1 MALVI
6 NSNMA
11 SLATQRNL
19 ATAQADSATTLQR
32 LSSGLRINSAKDDA
46 AGLSIAETFTKQVN
60 GFNQAARNAND
71 AISLVQTA
79 EGALQQVTENLQR
92 IRELSV
98 QAASD
103 TYTDTERTLLQK
115 EVTALVNEID
125 RIAESTTFN
134 GSKLVDG
141 TFTGKTFQVG
151 ATNSSNDQIS
161 SGTFVDVNKNALGTS
176 AQHSVTTAWS
186 VQTAAKGISSG
197 ELTVKVGTGSAFTV
211 PAVTDP
217 GYADGGSYSKLLL
230 DSIKQANSS
239 VDGSVAATSMSL
251 GAWTDLSGEAADTYA
266 LTINGVAIISS
277 ADLSADTITAT
288 EVQTALTNAAT
299 NLANVGVV
307 VSGNT
312 TDGVTL
318 TAADSRNIKV
328 VETVVDANG
337 SLNTAHGFA
346 GTAGTAAGTSNS
358 IQYANIT
365 LTAGETI
372 TINGTQETDAGF
384 TNGQTSSATGTAIG
398 SGSIATLSGAQTM
411 ITSID
416 NALTTVNG
424 GRADLG
430 ALQARFESVAN
441 TLSVSAETAA
451 AARSRVQDADFAAE
465 SANLARNQVLQQ
477 AGISMLAQANAM
489 PQQVLALLQ

>member
-161 SGTFVDVNKNALGTS
+161 SGTFVDVNK
-176 AQHSVTTAWS
+176 
-186 VQTAAKGISSG
+186 
-197 ELTVKVGTGSAFTV
+197 
-211 PAVTDP
+211 
-217 GYADGGSYSKLLL
+217 
-230 DSIKQANSS
+230 
-239 VDGSVAATSMSL
+239 M
-251 GAWTDLSGEAADTYA
+251 
-266 LTINGVAIISS
+266 
-277 ADLSADTITAT
+277 
-288 EVQTALTNAAT
+288 
-299 NLANVGVV
+299 
-307 VSGNT
+307 
-312 TDGVTL
+312 
-318 TAADSRNIKV
+318 R
-328 VETVVDANG
+328 
-337 SLNTAHGFA
+337 
-346 GTAGTAAGTSNS
+346 
-358 IQYANIT
+358 
-365 LTAGETI
+365 
-372 TINGTQETDAGF
+372 
-384 TNGQTSSATGTAIG
+384 
-398 SGSIATLSGAQTM
+398 
-411 ITSID
+411 
-416 NALTTVNG
+416 
-424 GRADLG
+424 
-430 ALQARFESVAN
+430 
-441 TLSVSAETAA
+441 
-451 AARSRVQDADFAAE
+451 
-465 SANLARNQVLQQ
+465 
-477 AGISMLAQANAM
+477 
-489 PQQVLALLQ
+489 

>member
-46 AGLSIAETFTKQVN
+46 AGLSIAESFTKQVN

-71 AISLVQTA
+71 AVSLVQTA
-79 EGALQQVTENLQR
+79 EGALQQVTDNLQR

-103 TYTDTERTLLQK
+103 TYTDTERALLQK
-115 EVTALVNEID
+115 EVTALVDEID
-125 RIAESTTFN
+125 RIAEATTFN
-134 GSKLVDG
+134 GTKLIDG
-141 TFTGKTFQVG
+141 NFTSKTFQVG
-151 ATNSSNDQIS
+151 ANNATTDRID
-161 SGTFVDVNKNALGTS
+161 SGTFVDVNKAALGVS
-176 AQHSVTTAWS
+176 AQHSVTSSFAL
-186 VQTAAKGISSG
+186 QTSALGIASG

-217 GYADGGSYSKLLL
+217 GFADGGSYSKLVL
-230 DSIKQANSS
+230 DSIKQANTS
-239 VDGSVAATSMSL
+239 VDGSVAATSADL
-251 GAWTDLSGEAADTYA
+251 GIFTAVAGTNAADTYA
-266 LTINGVAIISS
+266 LTINGQAIISS
-277 ADLSADTITAT
+277 TNLSTDGITQG
-288 EVQTALTNAAT
+288 ELDTALANNAT
-299 NLANVGVV
+299 NLANLGIV
-307 VSGNT
+307 VSGT
-312 TDGVTL
+312 AATGITL
-318 TAADSRNIKV
+318 TASDGRNINVQQV
-328 VETVVDANG
+328 VAETGTVSGTFANAQ
-337 SLNTAHGFA
+337 NNAT
-346 GTAGTAAGTSNS
+346 GTTNH

-365 LTAGETI
+365 LTAGEQI
-372 TINGTQETDAGF
+372 TIGGTQETDAGF
-384 TNGQTSSATGTAIG
+384 TNSQTSSATGTAIG

-416 NALTTVNG
+416 SALTTVNG

-441 TLSVSAETAA
+441 TLSVAAETAA